1 MTINLYAAWIG
12 FLLGALAGATAG
24 LFFDRENW
32 LGGYADWRRRM
43 VRLGHISFFG
53 IGLLNLGF
61 YLTVEAVGIQEG
73 IRIPAILLMVGA
85 VAMPLVCYLSAYRKG
100 FRHLFFVPAGAV
112 TLALALFTWRLA
124 VL

>member
-12 FLLGALAGATAG
+12 FLLGAIAGAISG
-24 LFFDRENW
+24 LFFDRETW

-61 YLTVEAVGIQEG
+61 FLTVETLSVQAGV
-73 IRIPAILLMVGA
+73 RLPAYLMIVGA
-85 VAMPLVCYLSAYRKG
+85 VTMPLVCYLSAYRKG
-100 FRHLFFVPAGAV
+100 FRHLFFIPAGVV
-112 TLALALFTWRLA
+112 TLALAAFTWTLVVA
-124 VL
+124 

>member
-12 FLLGALAGATAG
+12 FLLGALAGATSG
-24 LFFDRENW
+24 LFFDRDDW

-85 VAMPLVCYLSAYRKG
+85 VAMPLVCYLSAHRKG
-100 FRHLFFVPAGAV
+100 FRHLFFIPAGAV

>member
-12 FLLGALAGATAG
+12 FFLGALAGATSG
-24 LFFDRENW
+24 LFFDREDW

-61 YLTVEAVGIQEG
+61 YLTVEAVGIQGG

-85 VAMPLVCYLSAYRKG
+85 VAMPLVCYLSAHRKG
-100 FRHLFFVPAGAV
+100 FRHLFFIPAGAV

>member
-12 FLLGALAGATAG
+12 FLLGALAGATSG
-24 LFFDRENW
+24 LFFDREDW

-85 VAMPLVCYLSAYRKG
+85 VAMPLVCYLSAHRKG

>member
-12 FLLGALAGATAG
+12 FLIGALAGATSG

-43 VRLGHISFFG
+43 VRLGHVSFFG

-61 YLTVEAVGIQEG
+61 FLTVEAMGVQEG
-73 IRIPAILLMVGA
+73 TRLPAILLIVGA
-85 VAMPLVCYLSAYRKG
+85 VAMPLVCYLSAYRKS

-112 TLALALFTWRLA
+112 TLALALFVWRLA

>member
-1 MTINLYAAWIG
+1 MTGNLYAAWIG

-24 LFFDRENW
+24 LFFDREAW
-32 LGGYADWRRRM
+32 LGGYAGWHRRM

-61 YLTVEAVGIQEG
+61 FLTVEALGIQG
-73 IRIPAILLMVGA
+73 GLRLPAYLLIVGA
-85 VAMPLVCYLSAYRKG
+85 VTMPLVCYLSAFRKG

-112 TLALALFTWRLA
+112 TLALAVFTW
-124 VL
+124 VLVVG

>member
-12 FLLGALAGATAG
+12 FLLGALAGATSG

-61 YLTVEAVGIQEG
+61 YLTVEAVSIQEG
-73 IRIPAILLMVGA
+73 VRLPAILLIVGA
-85 VAMPLVCYLSAYRKG
+85 VAMPLVCYLSAHRKG
-100 FRHLFFVPAGAV
+100 FRHLFFIPAGAV

>member
-12 FLLGALAGATAG
+12 FLLGALAGATSG

-61 YLTVEAVGIQEG
+61 YLTVDAVGIQEG

-85 VAMPLVCYLSAYRKG
+85 VAMPLVCYLSAHRKG
-100 FRHLFFVPAGAV
+100 FRHLFFIPAGAV
-112 TLALALFTWRLA
+112 TLALALFMWRLA
-124 VL
+124 VP

>member
-1 MTINLYAAWIG
+1 MTGNLYAAWIG

-24 LFFDRENW
+24 LFFDRETW

-61 YLTVEAVGIQEG
+61 FLTVEALGLLVGV
-73 IRIPAILLMVGA
+73 RMPAYLLIVGA
-85 VAMPLVCYLSAYRKG
+85 ATMPLVCYLSAFRKG
-100 FRHLFFVPAGAV
+100 FRHLFFVPAAAV
-112 TLALALFTWRLA
+112 TLALALFVWRLA

>member
-12 FLLGALAGATAG
+12 FLLGALAGAISG
-24 LFFDRENW
+24 LFFDRETW

-61 YLTVEAVGIQEG
+61 FLTVETLSVQAGV
-73 IRIPAILLMVGA
+73 RLPAYLMIVGA
-85 VAMPLVCYLSAYRKG
+85 VTMPLVCYLSAFRKG
-100 FRHLFFVPAGAV
+100 FRHLFFIPAGVV
-112 TLALALFTWRLA
+112 TLALAAFTWTLVVA
-124 VL
+124 

>member
-12 FLLGALAGATAG
+12 FLLGALAGATSG

-61 YLTVEAVGIQEG
+61 YLTVDAVGIQEG

-100 FRHLFFVPAGAV
+100 FRHLFFIPAGAV
-112 TLALALFTWRLA
+112 TLALALFMWRLA
-124 VL
+124 VP

>member
-12 FLLGALAGATAG
+12 FLIGALAGATSG

-43 VRLGHISFFG
+43 VRLGHVSYFG
-53 IGLLNLGF
+53 IGLLNLGIF
-61 YLTVEAVGIQEG
+61 LTVEAMGAQEG
-73 IRIPAILLMVGA
+73 TRLPAILLIVGA
-85 VAMPLVCYLSAYRKG
+85 VAMPLVCYLSAYRKS

-112 TLALALFTWRLA
+112 TLALALFVWRLA

>member
-12 FLLGALAGATAG
+12 FLLGALAGATSG
-24 LFFDRENW
+24 LFFDREDW

-61 YLTVEAVGIQEG
+61 YLTVEVVGIREG

-85 VAMPLVCYLSAYRKG
+85 VAMPLVCYLSAHRKG
-100 FRHLFFVPAGAV
+100 FRHLFFIPAGAV

-124 VL
+124 VP

>member
-1 MTINLYAAWIG
+1 MINLYAAWIG
-12 FLLGALAGATAG
+12 FLLGALAGATSG

-43 VRLGHISFFG
+43 VRLGHVSFFG

-61 YLTVEAVGIQEG
+61 FLTVEAMGVQEG
-73 IRIPAILLMVGA
+73 TRLPAILLIVGA
-85 VAMPLVCYLSAYRKG
+85 VAMPLVCYLSAYRKS

-112 TLALALFTWRLA
+112 TLALALFVWRLA

>member
-12 FLLGALAGATAG
+12 FLLGAIAGAITG
-24 LFFDRENW
+24 LFFDHDTW
-32 LGGYADWRRRM
+32 LGGYSDWRRRM

-61 YLTVEAVGIQEG
+61 FLTVETLAMTDGV
-73 IRIPAILLMVGA
+73 RLPAYLLVVGA
-85 VAMPLVCYLSAYRKG
+85 VTMPLVCYLSAYRKG
-100 FRHLFFVPAGAV
+100 LRHLFFVPAGTV
-112 TLALALFTWRLA
+112 TLALALVVWRLV

>member
-1 MTINLYAAWIG
+1 MMINLYAAWIG
-12 FLLGALAGATAG
+12 FLLGALAGATSG

-61 YLTVEAVGIQEG
+61 FLTVEAMGVQEG
-73 IRIPAILLMVGA
+73 TRLPAILLIVGA
-85 VAMPLVCYLSAYRKG
+85 VAMPLVCYLSAYRKS

-112 TLALALFTWRLA
+112 TLALALFVWRLA

>member
-1 MTINLYAAWIG
+1 MMINLYAAWIG
-12 FLLGALAGATAG
+12 FLLGALAGATSG

-43 VRLGHISFFG
+43 VRLGHVSFFG

-61 YLTVEAVGIQEG
+61 FLTVEAMGAQEG
-73 IRIPAILLMVGA
+73 TRLPAILLIVGA
-85 VAMPLVCYLSAYRKG
+85 VAMPLVCYLSAYRKS

-112 TLALALFTWRLA
+112 TLALALFVWRLA

>member
-1 MTINLYAAWIG
+1 MTGNLYAAWIG

-24 LFFDRENW
+24 LFFDRETW

-61 YLTVEAVGIQEG
+61 FLTVEALGIQG
-73 IRIPAILLMVGA
+73 GLRLPAYLLIVGA
-85 VAMPLVCYLSAYRKG
+85 VTMPLVCYLSAFRKG

-112 TLALALFTWRLA
+112 TLALAVFTW
-124 VL
+124 VLVVG

>member
-12 FLLGALAGATAG
+12 FLLGALAGAISG
-24 LFFDRENW
+24 LFFDRETW

-61 YLTVEAVGIQEG
+61 FLTVETLAVQTAV
-73 IRIPAILLMVGA
+73 RLPAYLMIVGA
-85 VAMPLVCYLSAYRKG
+85 VTMPLVCYLSAFRKG
-100 FRHLFFVPAGAV
+100 FRHLFFIPAGAV
-112 TLALALFTWRLA
+112 TVALAVYTWTLVVA
-124 VL
+124 

>member
-1 MTINLYAAWIG
+1 MINLYAAWIG
-12 FLLGALAGATAG
+12 FLLGALAGATSG

-43 VRLGHISFFG
+43 VRLGHVSFFG

-61 YLTVEAVGIQEG
+61 FLTVEAMGVQEG
-73 IRIPAILLMVGA
+73 TRLPAILLIVGA

-112 TLALALFTWRLA
+112 TLALALIVWRLA

>member
-12 FLLGALAGATAG
+12 FLLGAIAGAISG
-24 LFFDRENW
+24 MFFDRETW

-61 YLTVEAVGIQEG
+61 FLTVETLSVQAGV
-73 IRIPAILLMVGA
+73 RLPAYLMIVGA
-85 VAMPLVCYLSAYRKG
+85 VTMPLVCYLSAYRKG
-100 FRHLFFVPAGAV
+100 FRHLFFVPAGTV
-112 TLALALFTWRLA
+112 TLALALVVWRLA

>member
-12 FLLGALAGATAG
+12 FLLGALAGATSG
-24 LFFDRENW
+24 LFFDREDW

-85 VAMPLVCYLSAYRKG
+85 VAMPLVCYLSAFRKG
-100 FRHLFFVPAGAV
+100 FRHLFFIPAGAV

-124 VL
+124 VP